1 MQIHP
6 AHTIPFDELSQRLK
20 AAREKR
26 LVYERHGPDDLVLY
40 VYSEHCVFEGAWEPV
55 TLAARGLI
63 LDVVTRRIVA
73 TPFPKFFNASER
85 GEPIPDLPFDTF
97 EKLDG
102 SLIILFHHRGRWRTT
117 TKGAFD
123 SVQAKWAQTRID
135 RIDTASLVPGV
146 TYLAEATYPENRI
159 VVRHDQEALRLLGAY
174 DNRGVELAWDAVVTA
189 AASIGL
195 GTAARTHYQSVSDL
209 LAIAKSLPRSEEG
222 FVVRF
227 QNGVRLKIKGA
238 EYKRIHALISG
249 LTPLNMWEAMANS
262 MDMQQIRRD
271 LPEEFWGDF
280 DRICELIQTQ
290 VNSIVSQVEEAAHAL
305 ADLSDRDVG
314 LRLATLAPQVK
325 PFIFDYRKSGGR
337 LLGGRSREKVFRLI
351 RPTANVLPGYVPSH
365 AINRVAD
372 DAG

>member
-1 MQIHP
+1 M
-6 AHTIPFDELSQRLK
+6 PFDALAAGLK
-20 AAREKR
+20 AAREQR
-26 LVYERHGPDDLVLY
+26 LVYERAGPDDLVLY
-40 VYSEHCVFEGAWEPV
+40 VYSEHCVFEGAWDPV
-55 TLAARGLI
+55 TTAARGLI
-63 LDVVTRRIVA
+63 LDPGARRIVA
-73 TPFPKFFNASER
+73 TPFPKFFNAGER
-85 GEPIPDLPFDTF
+85 GEPIPDLPFEVF

-123 SVQAKWAQTRID
+123 SAQAKWAQARVD
-135 RIDTASLVPGV
+135 RLDLSQLTPGV

-159 VVRHDQEALRLLGAY
+159 VVQHDAEALRFLGAY
-174 DNRGVELAWDAVVTA
+174 DDRGVELAWDAVVATA
-189 AASIGL
+189 TRLGL
-195 GTAARTHYQSVSDL
+195 GTPARTRHASVAEL
-209 LAIAKSLPRSEEG
+209 LILAKSLPQNDEG

-227 QNGVRLKIKGA
+227 ENGVRLKIKGA

-280 DRICELIQTQ
+280 DRICALIQAR
-290 VNSIVSQVEEAAHAL
+290 VDGIVSQVEAAAEAL
-305 ADLSDRDVG
+305 GSLSDKDVG
-314 LRLATLAPQVK
+314 LRLGTLRREVK
-325 PFIFDYRKSGGR
+325 PLIFDYRKSGGK
-337 LLGGRSREKVFRLI
+337 LLEGRSREKVFRLV

-372 DAG
+372 DSG

>member
-1 MQIHP
+1 MIHP
-6 AHTIPFDELSQRLK
+6 AHTMPFDELAARLK
-20 AAREKR
+20 AAREQR
-26 LVYERHGPDDLVLY
+26 LVYERTGPDDLVLY
-40 VYSEHCVFEGAWEPV
+40 VYSEHCVFDGAWDAV
-55 TLAARGLI
+55 TTAARGLI
-63 LDVVTRRIVA
+63 LDHAARHIVA
-73 TPFPKFFNASER
+73 TPFPKFFNAGER

-123 SVQAKWAQTRID
+123 SAQAKWAQARID
-135 RIDTASLVPGV
+135 RMDTSPLVPGV

-159 VVRHDQEALRLLGAY
+159 VVRHDVAALRLLGAY
-174 DNRGVELAWDAVVTA
+174 DSNGVELSWDAVVAA

-195 GTAARTHYQSVSDL
+195 GTPARTQHDSVAEL
-209 LAIAKSLPRSEEG
+209 LALAKTLPQTDEG

-227 QNGVRLKIKGA
+227 ENGLRLKIKGA

-280 DRICELIQTQ
+280 DRICALIQAQ
-290 VNSIVSQVEEAAHAL
+290 VTGIVAQVEAAARTL
-305 ADLSDRDVG
+305 AGLSDKDVG
-314 LRLATLAPQVK
+314 LRLATLAPAVK
-325 PFIFDYRKSGGR
+325 PFIFDYRKSGGK
-337 LLGGRSREKVFRLI
+337 LLDGRSREKVFRLV

-372 DAG
+372 ESG